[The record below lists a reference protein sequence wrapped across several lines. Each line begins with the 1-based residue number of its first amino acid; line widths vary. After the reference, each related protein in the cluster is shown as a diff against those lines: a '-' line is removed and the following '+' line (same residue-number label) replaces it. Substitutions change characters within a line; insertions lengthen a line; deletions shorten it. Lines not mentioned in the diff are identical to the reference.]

1 MSTVPVFYSPAVL
14 HFFSIFICSLF
25 QQTMTLNVLCPLI
38 FLGVWLR
45 ILVAWYLV
53 DLLMS
58 PGIIPPAMRDNG
70 C

>member
-1 MSTVPVFYSPAVL
+1 
-14 HFFSIFICSLF
+14 
-25 QQTMTLNVLCPLI
+25 MTLNVLCPLI